1 MTTSSTART
10 PNSSAKPPPNNLH
23 HQLSF
28 KSEPVHDHLAKH
40 GCFGGLPGPS
50 RKAFIALQM
59 PSSSRL
65 LAGPIAGTDAQRS
78 LAEGETKR
86 HQDLREGARNTAR
99 SVLSCKSL
107 YQGTKFHA
115 PLLRMTTSSTARTPN
130 SSAKPPPNNLHH
142 QLSFKSEPVHD
153 TLVNISC
160 FGGLPGSSR
169 KAFIALQM
177 PSSSRLLAGPIAG
190 TDAQRS
196 LTEGE
201 TKRHQDL
208 QEGARNTARSVLSC
222 KSLYQGTKFHAP
234 LLRMTT
240 SSTARTPNSSAKP
253 PPNNLHH
260 QLSFKSEP
268 VHDTLVNMDAL
279 VAFRGPPDRRSLPFR
294 CPLLRVCWL
303 DRLLAQ
309 TLKEASPKARQ
320 KDIRTSGKGH
330 ETPPA
335 ACFPANRCI
344 KVPNFMHHSCE

>member
-1 MTTSSTART
+1 
-10 PNSSAKPPPNNLH
+10 
-23 HQLSF
+23 
-28 KSEPVHDHLAKH
+28 
-40 GCFGGLPGPS
+40 
-50 RKAFIALQM
+50 M

-115 PLLRMTTSSTARTPN
+115 PLLRMTTSSTARLQIHLQSLLQTIFIINYHSSLSLCTTPRE
-130 SSAKPPPNNLHH
+130 HG
-142 QLSFKSEPVHD
+142 
-153 TLVNISC
+153 C
-160 FGGLPGSSR
+160 FGGPPGPSR

-196 LTEGE
+196 LAEGE
-201 TKRHQDL
+201 TKRHQEL
-208 QEGARNTARSVLSC
+208 REGARNTARSVLSC

-268 VHDTLVNMDAL
+268 VHGTLVNMDAL
-279 VAFRGPPDRRSLPFR
+279 VAFRGPPERRSLPFR